1 MSAMMAV
8 SDENSITQE
17 SSPTSISEPSQP
29 VSNQNSSSTTA
40 GELPQDNPALTQ
52 AFSRTLEESLP
63 GIFAAVRGYP
73 VVSPPSRFAPSRFA
87 PKSIRPKSFRPQ
99 VITCQFVFVRIP
111 QNLLNIR

>member
-29 VSNQNSSSTTA
+29 VPNQNSSSTTA

-52 AFSRTLEESLP
+52 AFSRALEESLP
-63 GIFAAVRGYP
+63 GIFAAVRAQVGGSP
-73 VVSPPSRFAPSRFA
+73 SSSAHGLVSTATNLGASPSTSY
-87 PKSIRPKSFRPQ
+87 
-99 VITCQFVFVRIP
+99 
-111 QNLLNIR
+111 NL